1 MGILD
6 EEEDPEVED
15 RSSEDEDDEYTTPY
29 WEKNWINNDGD
40 NGTRKSK
47 KSKKQK
53 GASKKTRKYDEQ
65 RRRKEDISI
74 TMSGFSLIFCLF
86 VMVVCCEIVYG
97 YFNSSYTTK
106 SVQAYNIVHSSAIRF
121 YAIFP
126 KPDTVFQRLTRFH

>member
-6 EEEDPEVED
+6 EEEDQEVED

-74 TMSGFSLIFCLF
+74 TMSGLSLIFCLF
-86 VMVVCCEIVYG
+86 VWWFAVRLYTVTSIRPIRQKVCKP
-97 YFNSSYTTK
+97 TTSFTRLLFVFMPFFVSLIQCF
-106 SVQAYNIVHSSAIRF
+106 SV
-121 YAIFP
+121 
-126 KPDTVFQRLTRFH
+126 